1 MAVNLDRKVQFRR
14 RVGVNGPLGMEYTWS
29 DHGPRISASR
39 RDISDAEKVAAGQVQ
54 ATIFARFIVRST
66 TFTRELSPIDR
77 LTHGGRDWDIQ
88 GIKEANLGRHAFLE
102 ITATARADV

>member
-1 MAVNLDRKVQFRR
+1 MAVNIDRKVQFRR

-54 ATIFARFIVRST
+54 ATVSARFLVRSS
-66 TFTRELSPIDR
+66 TFTRDITPIDR
-77 LTHGGRDWDIQ
+77 LMHGGKDWNIQ
-88 GIKEANLGRHAFLE
+88 GIKEAPNGRHAFLE
-102 ITATARADV
+102 ITAIARADV